1 MARSDHVGIVGRKKI
16 LLCPRACALVH
27 PKAPLKYPGEPS
39 VPRPPLTS
47 LMLLTPLWPPQLV
60 RYDNFYARTRVYPGV
75 GTTSSPLLL
84 RRACCPVAILSSD
97 TRHSIPQSGM
107 DRCTESACPPPRLR
121 AHADRMAPSSLLLK
135 LIYIKKT
142 STIKRSSALA
152 RTRSRFAWAAAQPMI
167 FISILLCELLVDR
180 TLLTHPNA
188 SKPYFVQTLPS
199 TALCPASAIPCINFT
214 TL

>member
-1 MARSDHVGIVGRKKI
+1 MSWCRDN
-16 LLCPRACALVH
+16 LLA
-27 PKAPLKYPGEPS
+27 
-39 VPRPPLTS
+39 PPL
-47 LMLLTPLWPPQLV
+47 
-60 RYDNFYARTRVYPGV
+60 A
-75 GTTSSPLLL
+75 
-84 RRACCPVAILSSD
+84 
-97 TRHSIPQSGM
+97 
-107 DRCTESACPPPRLR
+107 ACPLPSCHPELRHPAFYTPVGNGSVYRVRVSPSRLR